1 MNILKLIL
9 MFLCTSYFLFA
20 ANGSILGTIGD
31 EKTKKPIA
39 GAEISIQETD
49 MKTTSDSKGKYIITT
64 IKPGTYNILVK
75 CIGYKTLVVENIK
88 VEKNATTKVDIWMV
102 SAGIDKETIRIKAAN
117 KEDMHSKNTITD
129 KTEMDLDS
137 DRIEKVFQESRENS
151 YSGKI
156 EKSKSNASSSVS
168 RTEKSASKDS
178 EAKDEKK
185 ISDYNNFRSGSVDK
199 DEHKE
204 IEDRTS
210 SEELFYTP
218 PPPPPISDEKTK
230 PKVVVSEPV
239 QNKIPGFSGLK
250 AGFAD
255 DNDQFNYFLNF
266 LNKYGQVVEYYPI
279 KIEERIQ
286 LKILDRNNKA
296 IPNADV
302 KIRANNKTYQT
313 GRSYADG
320 SFFIYPLQANIK
332 ANMFEADVKYQ
343 DQNKRIKIN
352 RNGSRLIELI
362 LDTNRESSQS
372 IPVDLLFILD
382 ITGSMGE
389 ELERL
394 KTSIEIINLNITA
407 LNIKPDV
414 RYGMVCYR
422 DQDDDFVTNL
432 IPFTSDPQEFQ
443 KELNKLSAKGGGDD
457 PEDLQSALKDAL
469 QKMDWNDSGI
479 RLGFIITDAAAH
491 LDYDQKYT
499 YVNASEDAKLK
510 AIKFFA
516 VGTGGLDIQGEYILR
531 QISQYTYGKYI
542 FLTYGEEGESEG
554 GKPGSVS
561 HHTGSNFQ
569 TDKLEAII
577 IRFAKEELSHLSN
590 IEIAEDE
597 RFIQAMKVDFEEK
610 EETVEKLFIEA
621 IDELWDYSSIALT
634 DPVNLNV
641 IPISVSLESL
651 ENTAEYFTERLNFA
665 LSRMAGIN
673 LIERKDL
680 QFIADELK
688 IQLSGVVEVGEAA
701 KIGQWIG
708 ADYQIIGNLYYKDGN
723 YETYLKLVRVSTA
736 EILSVTKL
744 KIDHRLGL

>member
-1 MNILKLIL
+1 
-9 MFLCTSYFLFA
+9 
-20 ANGSILGTIGD
+20 
-31 EKTKKPIA
+31 
-39 GAEISIQETD
+39 
-49 MKTTSDSKGKYIITT
+49 
-64 IKPGTYNILVK
+64 
-75 CIGYKTLVVENIK
+75 
-88 VEKNATTKVDIWMV
+88 
-102 SAGIDKETIRIKAAN
+102 
-117 KEDMHSKNTITD
+117 
-129 KTEMDLDS
+129 MDLDN
-137 DRIEKVFQESRENS
+137 DRIEKVFQESRESS
-151 YSGKI
+151 YTGKI

-178 EAKDEKK
+178 EPKDERK
-185 ISDYNNFRSGSVDK
+185 ILDYNNFRSGSVDK

-204 IEDRTS
+204 IEDITS
-210 SEELFYTP
+210 GEELFYTP
-218 PPPPPISDEKTK
+218 PSPPPIPDEKTK

-279 KIEERIQ
+279 KIEECIQ

-320 SFFIYPLQANIK
+320 SFFIYPLQVNIDANT
-332 ANMFEADVKYQ
+332 FEAEIEYQ
-343 DQNKRIKIN
+343 NQNKNLKID
-352 RNGSRLIELI
+352 RNGPRLLEEI
-362 LDTNRESSQS
+362 LNIDRESYQS
-372 IPVDLLFILD
+372 IPIDLLFILD
-382 ITGSMGE
+382 VTGSMGE

-394 KTSIEIINLNITA
+394 KTSIEIINLNIAA
-407 LNIKPDV
+407 LNIEPAIRFGLV
-414 RYGMVCYR
+414 SYR
-422 DQDDDFVTNL
+422 DQDDDFITKL
-432 IPFTSDPQEFQ
+432 IPFTSDLQEFQ
-443 KELNKLSAKGGGDD
+443 KDFNKLSAKGGGDD

-479 RLGFIITDAAAH
+479 RLGFIITDAATH
-491 LDYDQKYT
+491 MDYDQKYT
-499 YVNASEDAKLK
+499 YVNAAEEAKEK
-510 AIKFFA
+510 GIKIFS
-516 VGTGGLDIQGEYILR
+516 VGTGGLDISGEYILR

-542 FLTYGEEGESEG
+542 FLTYGEEAESEG

-577 IRFAKEELSHLSN
+577 IRFAKEELSHLSDM
-590 IEIAEDE
+590 EIVEDE
-597 RFIQAMKVDFEEK
+597 RFIQAMRVDFEEK
-610 EETVEKLFIEA
+610 EETVEKLYTAA
-621 IDELWDYSSIALT
+621 IDELWDYSSIALP

-641 IPISVSLESL
+641 IPLSVNRESL

-688 IQLSGVVEVGEAA
+688 IQLSGIVEVSDAA

-708 ADYQIIGNLYYKDGN
+708 ADYQIIGNLYFKDGN